1 MAATE
6 GRPLFI
12 RLTLPDG
19 LEEALEGL
27 AREVLRQQPENICQF
42 AANHF
47 EQILKKRGT
56 VKLSQEAA
64 TENGDGVDGVDE
76 DDGTEVEN
84 IEERPTSPAD
94 TGVRARPLSARQKK
108 SIDVQMPTNKEET
121 DEIDID
127 MNDPEVEKAATKIQA
142 GFKGHKTRKE
152 MKQNKDESN
161 AEVATEEP
169 MEEPKEEEVIDIDL
183 NDPEVEA
190 AATKIQ
196 AGFKGHKTRK
206 EMKLIREE
214 PKDTKDNIDISTEN
228 QTNEEVD
235 SGMLE
240 PEVKS
245 TATNIIEDQPPGEEI
260 DIDLNDP
267 EVEAAATKIQAGFKG
282 HKTRKEMNQRKE
294 NVDIEEAEPDKPKVT
309 PLLETEA
316 NEEEIDIDLNDPEVE
331 AAATKIQAGF
341 KGHKTRKEMNERKAQ
356 TGIEGRKE
364 DETEITVSPKEEIK
378 QGEEEIDIDLNDP
391 EVEAAATKIQA
402 GFKGHKTR
410 KEMKDKK
417 TERHSTVQEEND
429 VATEKNDVDLT
440 NEVNESQKEEI
451 SAPKDKGDIDI
462 DLNDPEVEAA
472 ATKIQAGF
480 KGHQTRKEMKEKQ
493 KEKIQ
498 DESPSEALDS
508 LKEETMDDNVV
519 ITEDDSV
526 PQHLDEKIDIDLN
539 DPEVE
544 AAATKIQ
551 AGFKGH
557 KIRKEM
563 KNNCDKIE
571 SEPQQEA
578 NVQETVIKKDVK
590 IPIEEE
596 TKVGNEDDSPN
607 IDQGQI
613 KDAPVPVEE
622 VIDIDLED
630 PEVTAAATKIQA
642 GFKGHQTRKELKE
655 KKDKLNDSN
664 QDPVRLE
671 DAKETQVAKSE
682 ETKGGDK
689 EEVDIDL
696 EDPEV
701 AAAATKI
708 QAGFKGHKARKE
720 VSEMKRDREGKPQG
734 DIEEIMSEVGGAVE
748 ETTNT
753 TTDADI
759 DIDLED
765 PEVAAAATKI
775 QAGFKG
781 HKARKEVS
789 EMRSAKI
796 EGTGKDMDATRS
808 GDAKSPDIVT
818 EVATQEEV
826 DIDLND
832 PEVEAAATKIQAGF
846 KGHKARKEV
855 AEMKIS
861 KIEETNINESEHEN
875 EDCIKADEAEVNKP
889 VEEEIDIDLTDPE
902 VEAAATKIQA
912 GFKGHKARK
921 EVSQMKSENNEK
933 TSVQEGEPN
942 IEENLPDDAIDID
955 LTDPEVEAAATKIQA
970 GFKGHQARKEV
981 TEKRTQMAKNSEAD
995 KLSSVGVEAREP
1007 TENETEASK
1016 IMEEAIDIDLNDP
1029 EVAAAA
1035 TKIQAGF
1042 KGHQARKEVSQM
1054 KEKQQA
1060 TPGTDEDAMAQL
1072 FENEFEVEK
1081 ETLASRE
1088 ADAKDAEPETTKD
1101 DSEVLEENI
1110 DIDLEDPEVAAAA
1123 TKIQAGFKGQQAR
1136 KQVKQM
1142 QDEKK
1147 EPIVSD
1153 SQTNEGSV
1161 AEDANGAENKAFF
1174 RQSTDADD
1182 GYISPDAA
1190 KWKSSQNTFDSAH
1203 GSLESSFDRS
1213 TPTKITNMVE
1223 SLSVDVG
1230 VDVEDVQ
1237 DMEDVEDV
1245 NGDFTGLE
1253 VLENVTDMEEKNIG
1267 QSLTQPNS
1275 KEATIHMGEQIET
1288 MKDKEDFKVEDKQ
1301 YLHTLGGDSDYTP
1314 CEMMLAT
1321 AGSALSA
1328 PVLGMFGQ
1336 DLDEEKTENIENG
1349 SDGFGVEDNQ
1359 VTEVNSSIVLSEGNV
1374 SLKSHTNAAS
1384 KIASM
1389 TDTEYKLFLKGKLNI
1404 EDMAATRLQ
1413 SGYQGMRDKHIMKK
1427 RISLHAI
1434 SENITNSDGG
1444 IVQSEQTVSKL
1455 QKSSSF
1461 PLTEQ
1466 YKDVATSLLQ
1476 AGFTAI
1482 QLPQEIAS
1490 GQDKPGETKNT
1501 SDMESA
1507 QMDTEEGTEDSFVS
1521 METPDQELVVIRES
1535 SAESGRVGA
1544 IPFEL
1549 HEAYDKADE
1558 PDYDNEGEDKPKKE
1572 EESKNKEGEETHNVE
1587 FNRECSMIK
1596 TKEVEEPLDLNRSL
1610 SKIEE
1615 GPEDHTIIVYTES
1628 GSPDCMK
1635 VLLYLKERNIPYTM
1649 KSVSDQLTVTPTLK
1663 YGDEDIVVGA
1673 PRITT
1678 YLEGKV
1684 PVDKFPMMIPCT
1696 SSTKVYQKYIF
1707 FSALLDNIDLNALTL
1722 GLEILYDDYSELR
1735 KQGTISPDLIK
1746 FKGSL
1751 EMRLKSLQE
1760 YEGTC

>member
-84 IEERPTSPAD
+84 IEERPTSPTD
-94 TGVRARPLSARQKK
+94 TGVRSRPLSAKQKK

-152 MKQNKDESN
+152 MKQKKDESE
-161 AEVATEEP
+161 AEIATEEP
-169 MEEPKEEEVIDIDL
+169 MEEPKEEEAIDIDL

-206 EMKLIREE
+206 EMKQIREE
-214 PKDTKDNIDISTEN
+214 PKDTKDNIEVAIEN
-228 QTNEEVD
+228 KTIEEVD

-245 TATNIIEDQPPGEEI
+245 IDTKIIEDQPLGEEI

-282 HKTRKEMNQRKE
+282 HKTRKEMNQRKA
-294 NVDIEEAEPDKPKVT
+294 NIDIEEAEPDKPKDT
-309 PLLETEA
+309 ALPEAEA

-341 KGHKTRKEMNERKAQ
+341 KGHKKRKEINEIKAQ

-364 DETEITVSPKEEIK
+364 DETEITVPPKEETK

-417 TERHSTVQEEND
+417 AESHATVKEEND
-429 VATEKNDVDLT
+429 VATEKVDVDLT
-440 NEVNESQKEEI
+440 KEVNESQKEET
-451 SAPKDKGDIDI
+451 SALKDKEDIDI

-498 DESPSEALDS
+498 DESNSEALEH
-508 LKEETMDDNVV
+508 LKEDTIDDNVV
-519 ITEDDSV
+519 LPVDDSV
-526 PQHLDEKIDIDLN
+526 PTHLDEKIDIDLN

-557 KIRKEM
+557 KTRKEM
-563 KNNCDKIE
+563 KIKSDKTE
-571 SEPQQEA
+571 SEPQQET
-578 NVQETVIKKDVK
+578 NVHKTPIQQDVK
-590 IPIEEE
+590 IPMEEE
-596 TKVGNEDDSPN
+596 TEVGNEDDSPN
-607 IDQGQI
+607 VEQEQI

-655 KKDKLNDSN
+655 KKDKLNDLN
-664 QDPVRLE
+664 QDPVIMK
-671 DAKETQVAKSE
+671 DAKEEQVGQSE
-682 ETKGGDK
+682 ETKGGDT

-720 VSEMKRDREGKPQG
+720 VSEMKRDREVKPQA
-734 DIEEIMSEVGGAVE
+734 DIDEIISKVGGDVE
-748 ETTNT
+748 ETTNRT
-753 TTDADI
+753 EDADI

-796 EGTGKDMDATRS
+796 DGTVKHGDATNS

-818 EVATQEEV
+818 EIAIQEEV

-861 KIEETNINESEHEN
+861 KIEEAHINESEN
-875 EDCIKADEAEVNKP
+875 YDCIIADGAAVNKHL
-889 VEEEIDIDLTDPE
+889 EEEIDIDLTDPE

-921 EVSQMKSENNEK
+921 EVSQMKSENCEK

-942 IEENLPDDAIDID
+942 IEENVPDDAIDID

-981 TEKRTQMAKNSEAD
+981 SEKRAQMAKDGEAD
-995 KLSSVGVEAREP
+995 KLSNVGVEASQP
-1007 TENETEASK
+1007 TEDETEASK
-1016 IMEEAIDIDLNDP
+1016 IVEEAIDIDLNDP

-1072 FENEFEVEK
+1072 FENESEVMK
-1081 ETLASRE
+1081 ETLESRE
-1088 ADAKDAEPETTKD
+1088 GEAKESESETTKA
-1101 DSEVLEENI
+1101 DSEVQEDKI

-1123 TKIQAGFKGQQAR
+1123 TKIQAGFKGHQAR

-1142 QDEKK
+1142 QDDKK

-1161 AEDANGAENKAFF
+1161 AEDADGVENKAFF

-1182 GYISPDAA
+1182 GYISPGAA

-1203 GSLESSFDRS
+1203 ASLESSFDRS
-1213 TPTKITNMVE
+1213 TPTKINNMVE
-1223 SLSVDVG
+1223 YLSVDIG

-1253 VLENVTDMEEKNIG
+1253 VLENVIDMEEKSIG
-1267 QSLTQPNS
+1267 QSLTPINS
-1275 KEATIHMGEQIET
+1275 KEATIYIGEQIET
-1288 MKDKEDFKVEDKQ
+1288 VKDKEDIKDEDKQ

-1314 CEMMLAT
+1314 CEMVLAT

-1328 PVLGMFGQ
+1328 PVLGMIGQ
-1336 DLDEEKTENIENG
+1336 ELAEEKTDSIENG
-1349 SDGFGVEDNQ
+1349 SEGVAVEDNQ
-1359 VTEVNSSIVLSEGNV
+1359 VTKVDTSIVLSKGDS
-1374 SLKSHTNAAS
+1374 SLKPDTTHVAS

-1389 TDTEYKLFLKGKLNI
+1389 TDNEYKLFLKGKLNI
-1404 EDMAATRLQ
+1404 EDMAATRIQ
-1413 SGYQGMRDKHIMKK
+1413 SGYQGMRDKHIMKR

-1434 SENITNSDGG
+1434 SENITDSDGG
-1444 IVQSEQTVSKL
+1444 LVQSEQTVSKL
-1455 QKSSSF
+1455 QKSGYF

-1466 YKDVATSLLQ
+1466 HKDAATILLQ
-1476 AGFTAI
+1476 AGFTAM
-1482 QLPQEIAS
+1482 QVPQEIS
-1490 GQDKPGETKNT
+1490 TSLDKLCETSYT

-1507 QMDTEEGTEDSFVS
+1507 QMDAEEGTEESFVS
-1521 METPDQELVVIRES
+1521 IETPDQEMVVIRES

-1572 EESKNKEGEETHNVE
+1572 EESKTKEGEETHNVE

-1596 TKEVEEPLDLNRSL
+1596 TKDVEEPLDLNRSL

-1615 GPEDHTIIVYTES
+1615 GPEDHTITVYTES

-1649 KSVSDQLTVTPTLK
+1649 KSVSDQLSVTPTLK
-1663 YGDEDIVVGA
+1663 YGDEDLVEGA
-1673 PRITT
+1673 QRITT

-1696 SSTKVYQKYIF
+1696 SSTKAYQKYIF
-1707 FSALLDNIDLNALTL
+1707 FSALLDNMDLNALTL
-1722 GLEILYDDYSELR
+1722 GLEILYNDYSELR
-1735 KQGTISPDLIK
+1735 NQGTISPDLIK
-1746 FKGSL
+1746 FKESL
-1751 EMRLKSLQE
+1751 EMRLQSLQE